1 MMLAE
6 ANFTPIVVRV
16 PMDHMQAL
24 WLRFGTV
31 RYDFQVSWFFSSL
44 CARFVPVRFSRR
56 RYGTVHPS
64 IGGCTRT
71 TPVPPDPY
79 RLARARL
86 RATAEDTATAGFGGA
101 GYTIDA
107 GPVTAG
113 ARQ

>member
-1 MMLAE
+1 MMLAD

-24 WLRFGTV
+24 WLRFSTL
-31 RYDFQVSWFFSSL
+31 RYGFPVSLFFNAL
-44 CARFVPVRFSRR
+44 RARFVPVRFSRR

-64 IGGCTRT
+64 IRGCTRT
-71 TPVPPDPY
+71 TPLPPAPY

-86 RATAEDTATAGFGGA
+86 RPTAENTATAGPGGA
-101 GYTIDA
+101 GYTTGAEPAI
-107 GPVTAG
+107 AG

>member
-31 RYDFQVSWFFSSL
+31 RYDFPRSCFFNSL
-44 CARFVPVRFSRR
+44 RGRFVPVRFPRR

-79 RLARARL
+79 RRSRTTIQAA
-86 RATAEDTATAGFGGA
+86 ADDTATTLRMPAPATGPVA
-101 GYTIDA
+101 A
-107 GPVTAG
+107 GPG
-113 ARQ
+113 R

>member
-1 MMLAE
+1 MLAE
-6 ANFTPIVVRV
+6 ANSTPIVVRV

-31 RYDFQVSWFFSSL
+31 RYDFRVLFLFSDLS
-44 CARFVPVRFSRR
+44 ARFVPVRFCRR

-79 RLARARL
+79 RRSRTTIQ
-86 RATAEDTATAGFGGA
+86 ATAEDTATSRRMPAPTTGPVA
-101 GYTIDA
+101 A
-107 GPVTAG
+107 GPG
-113 ARQ
+113 R

>member
-1 MMLAE
+1 MLAD

-31 RYDFQVSWFFSSL
+31 RYGFLVSLFFNILHSW
-44 CARFVPVRFSRR
+44 FVPVRFSRR

-71 TPVPPDPY
+71 TRASPDPY

-86 RATAEDTATAGFGGA
+86 PATAENTSTAGPGGA
-101 GYTIDA
+101 GCTVGA
-107 GPVTAG
+107 EPVTAG
-113 ARQ
+113 ARP

>member
-24 WLRFGTV
+24 WLHFGTV
-31 RYDFQVSWFFSSL
+31 RYGFPRACFFNSL
-44 CARFVPVRFSRR
+44 RGRFVPVRFPRR

-71 TPVPPDPY
+71 TPVPADPY
-79 RLARARL
+79 RLVRARL
-86 RATAEDTATAGFGGA
+86 WATAEDTATGGPGGT
-101 GYTIDA
+101 GYA
-107 GPVTAG
+107 LSAEPVTAG

>member
-1 MMLAE
+1 MLAE
-6 ANFTPIVVRV
+6 ANSTPIVVRV

-31 RYDFQVSWFFSSL
+31 RYGFRVPFLFHDLS
-44 CARFVPVRFSRR
+44 ARFVPVRFSRR

-79 RLARARL
+79 RRSRTTVQATPEDA
-86 RATAEDTATAGFGGA
+86 ATARRMPAPATGPVA
-101 GYTIDA
+101 A
-107 GPVTAG
+107 GPS
-113 ARQ
+113 R